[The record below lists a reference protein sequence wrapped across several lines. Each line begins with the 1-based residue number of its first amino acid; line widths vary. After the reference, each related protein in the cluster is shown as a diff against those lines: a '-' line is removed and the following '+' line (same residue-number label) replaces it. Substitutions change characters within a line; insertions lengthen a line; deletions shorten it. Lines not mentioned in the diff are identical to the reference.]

1 MSRYSTASLQA
12 NRFITKPTQRRDA
25 DVYSR
30 ALDEDYAP
38 LDFNTFSYTY
48 LNLETESGDDSEDF
62 DIPQTG
68 FYTLTNGEM
77 R

>member
-30 ALDEDYAP
+30 TLDEDYAP

-48 LNLETESGDDSEDF
+48 LNLEDDSEDF